1 LSLLRRQE
9 SLSKSVDPRI
19 REDDNNSMD
28 KATIQKL
35 KDAIAKSNSIGIAVG
50 DNPTLDEMGAAL
62 SLYLLLKAA
71 NKHVSIAS
79 PSDPIVEISSL
90 VGIDKVQRNFGG
102 DAGDLVVSFPYK
114 EGEIEKVSYT
124 LENNFLNII
133 VKSSEQGLTFRE
145 EDVRYTRGSGSIDLL
160 IVVGTATLDQIGDV
174 IDSQKLSNIT
184 IINIDNDPNN
194 QGFGDIV
201 LVSPQASSVSEH
213 VADIVLTLGF
223 TFEQDS
229 AQNLLSGVMSATSNF
244 QDPRTSSLAFEVSAF
259 LMKHGAQRP
268 SSNQSNHSNQG
279 IDAAAQRFRQASEQ
293 LDQPKQATQPEPFA
307 RPTQPQQAP
316 VQQPQSV
323 QQPASPKNENFD
335 QAEQAEEQNEK
346 PPLDWLTPKVYKG
359 SSEV

>member
-1 LSLLRRQE
+1 
-9 SLSKSVDPRI
+9 
-19 REDDNNSMD
+19 MD
-28 KATIQKL
+28 KTTIQKL

-50 DNPTLDEMGAAL
+50 DTPTRDEMGAAL

-79 PSDPIVEISSL
+79 PADPIVEISSL

-268 SSNQSNHSNQG
+268 RIQGIQSNQVDQS
-279 IDAAAQRFRQASEQ
+279 AAQRFRQASEQ
-293 LDQPKQATQPEPFA
+293 MDQQRQSSPVAAPAA
-307 RPTQPQQAP
+307 RPAQPQQQAEP

-323 QQPASPKNENFD
+323 QQPTSSQMPDNFD
-335 QAEQAEEQNEK
+335 KVEQAEEQNEK